1 MKNDG
6 PSNIPGYQD
15 RSNYNRKELGFVEAV
30 PSIIDDEFSDSSEDD
45 VPDMFLIKRR
55 KSVSLSRSKSFPFS
69 DHKYVLQAETDV
81 DNGIGKKDD
90 LKPCHNSVNFDEFS
104 DFSDEFENESLS
116 KTNTPKANIEHQFS
130 STVDDEFSSSDETAF
145 SPTNDTDFPLS
156 RKELIQYQ

>member
-45 VPDMFLIKRR
+45 VPDMFLIKAII
-55 KSVSLSRSKSFPFS
+55 L